1 MTRQLDTRR
10 AVIALVLAAACS
22 PRSAPVPA
30 RLEPQ
35 PSIVPAPVSLHI
47 GGGGAFTLRDS
58 AVIVTDGGGN
68 ADVARVAGMLARL
81 LHIGSGYAITVR
93 DGGATPR
100 GGIRLR
106 LDASRGDLGEEGYAL
121 TTTADSVLISA
132 RTPAGVYY
140 GFQTLRQLFSYLV
153 ESDIGR
159 RDTLLWKIPAVSI
172 RDVPRYAWRG
182 AMLDVARHFF
192 TVDEVK
198 QYIDLIALYKLNRLH
213 LHLTDDQG
221 WRIEIRSRP
230 ELTAKS
236 SGSDIAEGEGG
247 FFTQADYTTIVRY
260 AADRFITIVPEV
272 EMPGHAWALVN
283 ALPEAG
289 CNRENVVC
297 PDSTATW
304 RILDD
309 VVREVAA
316 MTPGPWFHIGGDEVA
331 TLSHDEYVRF
341 IERAE
346 KLVNR
351 HGKRMISWEESAA
364 ASLSPTTIVQQWK
377 GDSVHSAV
385 DAGSKVLLS
394 PSNHVYLDM
403 QYTPSTELGLNWAAY
418 IEPRAAYEWD
428 PATLIP
434 GVTDAHI
441 VGVEAPLWTETIR
454 NITAAFYMAVP
465 RLPAIAELA
474 WTPQAARSWDD
485 FRRRIAVHARRWRV
499 LGINF
504 YASSQIDW

>member
-1 MTRQLDTRR
+1 MR
-10 AVIALVLAAACS
+10 
-22 PRSAPVPA
+22 
-30 RLEPQ
+30 
-35 PSIVPAPVSLHI
+35 
-47 GGGGAFTLRDS
+47 GGGAFALRDS
-58 AVIVTDGGGN
+58 AVVVTDAAGDAG
-68 ADVARVAGMLARL
+68 VSRVANMLAKL
-81 LHIGSGYAITVR
+81 LRTGTGYAVTVR

-106 LDASRGDLGEEGYAL
+106 IDGARADLGDEGYAL
-121 TTTADSVLISA
+121 LSTADSVVITA
-132 RTPAGVYY
+132 RAPSGVFY
-140 GFQTLRQLFSYLV
+140 GFQTLRQLFPYLI

-159 RDTLLWKIPAVSI
+159 RDTSLWMVPAVSI
-172 RDVPRYAWRG
+172 TDVPRYAWRG

-198 QYIDLIALYKLNRLH
+198 QFVDLIALYKINRLH

-221 WRIEIRSRP
+221 WRIEIVSRP
-230 ELTAKS
+230 ELTGKS
-236 SGSDIAEGEGG
+236 SSSDIAGGEGG
-247 FFTQADYTTIVRY
+247 FFTQADYATLVRY
-260 AADRFITIVPEV
+260 AADRFITLVPEI
-272 EMPGHAWALVN
+272 EMPGHAFALVS
-283 ALPEAG
+283 ALPETG
-289 CNRENVVC
+289 CNRDNVVC

-304 RILDD
+304 RVLDD

-331 TLSHDEYVRF
+331 TLSHDEYIRF

-385 DAGSKVLLS
+385 GSGSKVLLS

-418 IEPRAAYEWD
+418 IEPRTAYDWD
-428 PATLIP
+428 PATLIS
-434 GVTDAHI
+434 GVSDANI
-441 VGVEAPLWTETIR
+441 IGVEAPLWTETIR
-454 NITAAFYMAVP
+454 NITAAFYMTVP

-499 LGINF
+499 LGIN
-504 YASSQIDW
+504 YYPSPQIDW